1 MAEKTAQRSLITRI
15 IHGGKWQN
23 FAAGI
28 ACGAAYVSLHSLHW
42 HPRWITIIE
51 CVERPSIT
59 AHFADHD
66 SCRLVLFFLNV
77 VVFTVNFALLAI
89 SAISEYS

>member
-1 MAEKTAQRSLITRI
+1 MSA
-15 IHGGKWQN
+15 
-23 FAAGI
+23 
-28 ACGAAYVSLHSLHW
+28 
-42 HPRWITIIE
+42 IE
-51 CVERPSIT
+51 GPSIT
-59 AHFADHD
+59 VYCTDYD